1 MRLIDEALLVLG
13 GGGALLGLLPFQLLP
28 LFRLGP
34 RHASKEARLV
44 VLCAYLVSIARAYT
58 ARISTESPGT
68 ACVRAV
74 CAAALLAA
82 SVHVLHVVGLSL
94 RDDALERRN
103 TAALAAL
110 VGAIVG
116 LGGALGVAVAQATD
130 LSELALRALILVL
143 VPSMAW
149 WVLQHLGRVHDLVT
163 IDRDEG
169 AGVRAGTLLAGVG
182 LASGRALALSHGSL
196 EAFVLASWPVGLLVV
211 GGGLFERW
219 VAGRSSA
226 SSRVLAAPVALV
238 LLLVDLALA
247 VDRAAF

>member
-1 MRLIDEALLVLG
+1 MVLG
-13 GGGALLGLLPFQLLP
+13 
-28 LFRLGP
+28 
-34 RHASKEARLV
+34 
-44 VLCAYLVSIARAYT
+44 AYLVSIARAHA

-82 SVHVLHVVGLSL
+82 SVWVLHLVGLSL

-116 LGGALGVAVAQATD
+116 LGGALGVALSQATD
-130 LSELALRALILVL
+130 LSELAVRALILVL
-143 VPSMAW
+143 VPSVAW
-149 WVLQHLGRVHDLVT
+149 WVLQHLGRMHDLVT

-169 AGVRAGTLLAGVG
+169 AGLRAGTLLAGVG

-196 EAFVLASWPVGLLVV
+196 EGFALASWPVGLLVV

-226 SSRVLAAPVALV
+226 SSRVLAAPVAVV
-238 LLLVDLALA
+238 LLFVDLALA
-247 VDRAAF
+247 IDRAAF

>member
-1 MRLIDEALLVLG
+1 MRPIDEVVLVLG
-13 GGGALLGLLPFQLLP
+13 GAGVLGLLPFQLLP
-28 LFRLGP
+28 LWRLG
-34 RHASKEARLV
+34 RLHASAEARLV
-44 VLCAYLVSIARAYT
+44 VLAAYAVAIARAHG
-58 ARISTESPGT
+58 ASVSSEAPGT
-68 ACVRAV
+68 SLARVVAS
-74 CAAALLAA
+74 AALLAA

-94 RDDALERRN
+94 RDDVLERRN

-116 LGGALGVAVAQATD
+116 LGGAFGVAVVQATD
-130 LSELALRALILVL
+130 LSELAVHALIVVL
-143 VPSMAW
+143 VVPTAW
-149 WVLQHLGRVHDLVT
+149 CVLQLLGRTHDLVT

-182 LASGRALALSHGSL
+182 LACGRALALSHGSL
-196 EAFVLASWPVGLLVV
+196 EVFALASWPSALLVV

-226 SSRVLAAPVALV
+226 SSRLLAAPVAVV

-247 VDRAAF
+247 IDRAAF